1 MSRVNTL
8 TKISI
13 LVALASVL
21 HAVET
26 LIPLPFIV
34 VPGAK
39 LGLANIVALYTV
51 ETMGLSQALAVS
63 FLRTLLGGLLG
74 GTFLNVGYYLSTSG
88 AIASTLVMYGV
99 SRISQGRISVVGVSV
114 SGAFTHNLT
123 QLAVA
128 TVLLRSLGVLFYLPY
143 LLVLAVPTGVFV
155 GLLAGRII
163 RISPERSQNRSG
175 R

>member
-1 MSRVNTL
+1 MSRVHTL
-8 TKISI
+8 ARISI

-21 HAVET
+21 HAVEA

-39 LGLANIVALYTV
+39 LGLANIVALYAV
-51 ETMGLSQALAVS
+51 ETMGLGQALTVS
-63 FLRTLLGGLLG
+63 FLRTLLGGLIG
-74 GTFLNVGYYLSTSG
+74 GTFLNMGYYLSTSG
-88 AIASTLVMYGV
+88 ALASTMVMYAV
-99 SRISQGRISVVGVSV
+99 SRAAPGRISVVGVSV

-128 TVLLRSLGVLFYLPY
+128 TILLRSLGVLFYLPF
-143 LLVLAVPTGVFV
+143 LLLLAVPTGIFV

-163 RISPERSQNRSG
+163 RAFPERSQNRSG